1 MINKEFQELKRRFF
15 ENPTER
21 ATIINEMKENLKQ
34 RNNGED
40 QYVFGFTKR
49 GVEMFIS
56 KCDKPEDLFAIDG
69 DMCPQGK

>member
-56 KCDKPEDLFAIDG
+56 KCDKPEGLFAIDG